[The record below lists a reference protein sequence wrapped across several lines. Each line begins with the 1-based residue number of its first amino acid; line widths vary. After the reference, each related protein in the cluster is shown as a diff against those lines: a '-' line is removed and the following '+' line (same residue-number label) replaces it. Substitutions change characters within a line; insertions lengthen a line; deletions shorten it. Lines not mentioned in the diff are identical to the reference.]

1 MYGTPSSTKWSIKN
15 KSMKQGGGGG
25 AYHLV
30 SPPHHSLFPVFKSPR
45 RTLSRLR
52 DYGHSEHP
60 IKELRRISES
70 MVGGRDG
77 LLLDEGQNFHTTT
90 WSNRLIV
97 DGNIHTAAHRLG

>member
-15 KSMKQGGGGG
+15 KSMKQGGGGPI
-25 AYHLV
+25 LTDQ
-30 SPPHHSLFPVFKSPR
+30 PHRSLFPVFRSPR
-45 RTLSRLR
+45 HTLSRLR